1 MRMRFER
8 NIENPERR
16 IEEEGEF
23 LEKVTSKIIG
33 DDLEDPYEDEFDEML
48 DEAKHQTKPAQK
60 DTFTQSIKVEQSK
73 IEDTELIIAYQEL
86 DRARRS
92 RIKEDIIR
100 AEDRILDIE
109 RNEEEK
115 EYHLR
120 IAQLKEMQR
129 KARETGNKQDMEQF
143 KKRRRAFITEMK
155 YDELIYK
162 INKLQNAQRLEPRE
176 KRLQQ
181 LIELKKELR
190 EVEKEAM
197 DINLK

>member
-1 MRMRFER
+1 
-8 NIENPERR
+8 
-16 IEEEGEF
+16 
-23 LEKVTSKIIG
+23 
-33 DDLEDPYEDEFDEML
+33 
-48 DEAKHQTKPAQK
+48 
-60 DTFTQSIKVEQSK
+60 
-73 IEDTELIIAYQEL
+73 
-86 DRARRS
+86 
-92 RIKEDIIR
+92 
-100 AEDRILDIE
+100 
-109 RNEEEK
+109 
-115 EYHLR
+115 
-120 IAQLKEMQR
+120 MQR